1 MRYAIVIQSYPGS
14 GGGAPVSIAES
25 GSLTRRERQ
34 RAATVEEIKEVAR
47 GLMREHGASEVRFTD
62 IAKEMGMTP
71 PALYRY
77 YADRDELLTDLIADG
92 YRDLGRT
99 VAAARETV
107 DQDDVAG
114 RWIVVGKAYRDWAR
128 SEPAQFAL
136 ILGMPLPGYVAP
148 EDGPTTDAAKDA
160 MGQLA
165 QLFLR
170 AAELGVLS
178 EPLVR
183 EVADELVA
191 HFEEK
196 DELVGDAIP
205 PATHQAMLHA
215 WATLHGVTCLDVY
228 GQFDWMG
235 EAARDALF
243 DSTLRSAALAA
254 GFPVS

>member
-1 MRYAIVIQSYPGS
+1 
-14 GGGAPVSIAES
+14 VSLADT
-25 GSLTRRERQ
+25 GMTRRERH
-34 RAATVEEIKEVAR
+34 RAATVQEIKDVAR

-92 YRDLGRT
+92 YRDLGRA
-99 VAAARETV
+99 VAGARESV
-107 DQDDVAG
+107 EVDDVAG

-160 MGQLA
+160 MSQLS

-170 AAELGVLS
+170 AAELGVLT
-178 EPLVR
+178 EPLVG
-183 EVADELVA
+183 EVSDDLLAYFDDKG
-191 HFEEK
+191 K
-196 DELVGDAIP
+196 DLGGALP

-235 EAARDALF
+235 EDARDALF
-243 DSTLRSAALAA
+243 ESTLRSAALAA
-254 GFPVS
+254 GFPGA

>member
-1 MRYAIVIQSYPGS
+1 VTLTSTP
-14 GGGAPVSIAES
+14 
-25 GSLTRRERQ
+25 TRRERQ

-47 GLMREHGASEVRFTD
+47 GLMRHQGITDVRFTD

-77 YADRDELLTDLIADG
+77 YADRDALLTDLIAEA
-92 YRDLGRT
+92 YSELGRE
-99 VAAARETV
+99 VAEAREQR
-107 DQDDVAG
+107 DPDDIGG
-114 RWIVVGKAYRDWAR
+114 RWIAAGTAYRDWAR

-183 EVADELVA
+183 DVADELVA

-205 PATHQAMLHA
+205 AATHQAMLHA

-243 DSTLRSAALAA
+243 ESTLRSAALAA